1 MKGFFGGRIYSHQ
14 LPAPTQSFS
23 FLIAD
28 AAAVLL
34 LQLLPLVQSSL
45 AFALMPKRP
54 SPAPA
59 RTAPFPPHRV
69 RAHRVRLLPSS
80 ELPVCLPRITH
91 NISYLYMFVQSL
103 ILDSCVC
110 SPNPGHLL
118 LPVKRSPRRRRRSRV
133 AVPPCNQ
140 NWLKTRWLDEKLC
153 TRSMVKSDCIL
164 ITEPIPTVTKA
175 RRGWLACLLVKFAKV
190 FTIMTCLTFRLS
202 ILSEIP

>member
-110 SPNPGHLL
+110 SPNLGHLL
-118 LPVKRSPRRRRRSRV
+118 LPVKRSPRRRRR
-133 AVPPCNQ
+133 
-140 NWLKTRWLDEKLC
+140 EKLC

-164 ITEPIPTVTKA
+164 ITEPIPSHQSQE
-175 RRGWLACLLVKFAKV
+175 GLACLLDSYVCQGFYNNA
-190 FTIMTCLTFRLS
+190 
-202 ILSEIP
+202 

>member
-59 RTAPFPPHRV
+59 RTAPFPSPTPSKSAPRPPPPVLRV
-69 RAHRVRLLPSS
+69 ASVFATNNTQYILFVHVRS
-80 ELPVCLPRITH
+80 T
-91 NISYLYMFVQSL
+91 
-103 ILDSCVC
+103 ILDSCAC
-110 SPNPGHLL
+110 SPNLGHLL
-118 LPVKRSPRRRRRSRV
+118 LPVKRSPRRRRR
-133 AVPPCNQ
+133 
-140 NWLKTRWLDEKLC
+140 EKLC

-164 ITEPIPTVTKA
+164 ITEPIPSHQSQE
-175 RRGWLACLLVKFAKV
+175 GLACLLA
-190 FTIMTCLTFRLS
+190 S
-202 ILSEIP
+202 